1 VATALRRALTLL
13 RAPTNQVAFAA
24 RSTIRWSRGAPQ
36 AANEPK
42 DDLFD
47 WLRHPRQRVLARARE
62 RSLRERYDLAALRD
76 ASTRLCYC
84 ENIALLDAL
93 ERLCGE
99 ATPRAQGPALRAVDV
114 GSGDFRYATAL
125 QRFLALGGGNEP
137 QRVALLGLEVDG
149 HGIYRDGHS
158 RADHGRAHAALAG
171 PGVGYEVSDFLQRTL
186 GPQDVVSMLFPFLT
200 RHALLA
206 WGLPL
211 RFHRPQELVARAA
224 SLLRPGGLVLSLH
237 QTTCERDAMLEL
249 AAGQPLQQVR
259 DVPLPSDLVP
269 YRERTAERWGLLFER
284 T

>member
-24 RSTIRWSRGAPQ
+24 RATIRWSRGTPRQ
-36 AANEPK
+36 ANEPK
-42 DDLFD
+42 DDLFG

-62 RSLRERYDLAALRD
+62 RSLRERYDLAPLRA
-76 ASTRLCYC
+76 ASTGLCYC
-84 ENIALLDAL
+84 ENVALLDAL

-99 ATPRAQGPALRAVDV
+99 TAPCAQGATLRAIDV
-114 GSGDFRYATAL
+114 GCGDFRYATAL
-125 QRFLALGGGNEP
+125 QRFLALAIGNEP
-137 QRVALLGLEVDG
+137 HKVALLGLEVDG

-171 PGVGYEVSDFLQRTL
+171 PGVGYEVADFLGRRL
-186 GPQDVVSMLFPFLT
+186 GPQDVVTMLYPFLT

-224 SLLRPGGLVLSLH
+224 AVLRPGGLLLSLH
-237 QTTCERDAMLEL
+237 QTTSERDAMLEL
-249 AAGQPLQQVR
+249 TASQPLHQVR
-259 DVPLPSDLVP
+259 AVPMPSDLVP
-269 YRERTAERWGLLFER
+269 YRERTEDRWGLLFER